1 MIRLALDKYNLDDI
15 IIWGDRMRTIFDLY
29 RLDKDVESE
38 IYIGIVVGEYF
49 EINSMNTLIIYE
61 DETKDLS
68 KVLIEVDTIKQIKD
82 NEYKIIV
89 K

>member
-1 MIRLALDKYNLDDI
+1 
-15 IIWGDRMRTIFDLY
+15 MRTIFDLY
-29 RLDKDVESE
+29 RLDDE
-38 IYIGIVVGEYF
+38 IERYIGVVIGEYF

>member
-1 MIRLALDKYNLDDI
+1 
-15 IIWGDRMRTIFDLY
+15 MRTIFDLY

-38 IYIGIVVGEYF
+38 RYIGIVVGEYF

-68 KVLIEVDTIKQIKD
+68 KVLMEVDTIKQIKD

>member
-1 MIRLALDKYNLDDI
+1 
-15 IIWGDRMRTIFDLY
+15 MRTIFDLY
-29 RLDKDVESE
+29 RLDLDNE
-38 IYIGIVVGEYF
+38 IERYIGIVVGEYF

>member
-1 MIRLALDKYNLDDI
+1 
-15 IIWGDRMRTIFDLY
+15 MRTIFNLY
-29 RLDKDVESE
+29 RLDKDNIER
-38 IYIGIVVGEYF
+38 YIGVVVGEYF

-61 DETKDLS
+61 NGIKDLS
-68 KVLIEVDTIKQIKD
+68 KALIEVNTIEQVKE

>member
-1 MIRLALDKYNLDDI
+1 
-15 IIWGDRMRTIFDLY
+15 MRKIFDLY

-38 IYIGIVVGEYF
+38 RYIGIVVGEYF

-68 KVLIEVDTIKQIKD
+68 KVLIEVGTIKQIKD

>member
-1 MIRLALDKYNLDDI
+1 
-15 IIWGDRMRTIFDLY
+15 MRTIFDLY

-38 IYIGIVVGEYF
+38 RYIGIVVGVYF

>member
-1 MIRLALDKYNLDDI
+1 
-15 IIWGDRMRTIFDLY
+15 MRTIFDLY

-38 IYIGIVVGEYF
+38 RYIGIVVGEYF

-68 KVLIEVDTIKQIKD
+68 KDLIEVDTIKQIKD

>member
-1 MIRLALDKYNLDDI
+1 
-15 IIWGDRMRTIFDLY
+15 MRTIFDLY

-38 IYIGIVVGEYF
+38 RYIGIVVGEYF
-49 EINSMNTLIIYE
+49 EINSMNTLILYE

>member
-1 MIRLALDKYNLDDI
+1 
-15 IIWGDRMRTIFDLY
+15 MRTIFDLY

-38 IYIGIVVGEYF
+38 RYIGIVVGEYF

-68 KVLIEVDTIKQIKD
+68 KVL
-82 NEYKIIV
+82 V
-89 K
+89 KLIQ

>member
-1 MIRLALDKYNLDDI
+1 
-15 IIWGDRMRTIFDLY
+15 MRAIFDLY

-38 IYIGIVVGEYF
+38 RYIGIVVGEYF

>member
-1 MIRLALDKYNLDDI
+1 
-15 IIWGDRMRTIFDLY
+15 MRTIFDLY

-38 IYIGIVVGEYF
+38 RYIGIVVGEYF
-49 EINSMNTLIIYE
+49 EINSMNTLLIYE
-61 DETKDLS
+61 YETKDLS
-68 KVLIEVDTIKQIKD
+68 KVLIEVDTIKQIKA

>member
-1 MIRLALDKYNLDDI
+1 
-15 IIWGDRMRTIFDLY
+15 MRTIFDLY
-29 RLDKDVESE
+29 RLDKDKE
-38 IYIGIVVGEYF
+38 IERYIGIVVGEYF

-68 KVLIEVDTIKQIKD
+68 KVLIEVGTIKQIKD

>member
-1 MIRLALDKYNLDDI
+1 
-15 IIWGDRMRTIFDLY
+15 MRTIFDLY
-29 RLDKDVESE
+29 RLESE
-38 IYIGIVVGEYF
+38 RYIGIVVGEYF

>member
-1 MIRLALDKYNLDDI
+1 
-15 IIWGDRMRTIFDLY
+15 MRTIFDLY

-38 IYIGIVVGEYF
+38 RYIGIVVGEYF

-68 KVLIEVDTIKQIKD
+68 KVLIEVGTIKQIKD

>member
-1 MIRLALDKYNLDDI
+1 
-15 IIWGDRMRTIFDLY
+15 MRSIFDLY

-38 IYIGIVVGEYF
+38 RYIGIVVGEYF
-49 EINSMNTLIIYE
+49 EIISMNTLIIYE

-68 KVLIEVDTIKQIKD
+68 KVLIEVDTINQIKD

>member
-1 MIRLALDKYNLDDI
+1 MIRLTLDKYNLDDI

-38 IYIGIVVGEYF
+38 RYIGIVVGEYF

>member
-1 MIRLALDKYNLDDI
+1 
-15 IIWGDRMRTIFDLY
+15 MRTIFNLY
-29 RLDKDVESE
+29 RLDNE
-38 IYIGIVVGEYF
+38 IEKYIGVVVGEYF

-61 DETKDLS
+61 GETKDLS
-68 KVLIEVDTIKQIKD
+68 KALIEVDTIKQMKG

>member
-1 MIRLALDKYNLDDI
+1 
-15 IIWGDRMRTIFDLY
+15 MRTIFDLY
-29 RLDKDVESE
+29 RLDDE
-38 IYIGIVVGEYF
+38 IERYIGVVIGEYF

-68 KVLIEVDTIKQIKD
+68 KALIEVDTIKQIKD

>member
-1 MIRLALDKYNLDDI
+1 
-15 IIWGDRMRTIFDLY
+15 MRTIFDLY
-29 RLDKDVESE
+29 RFDKDVESE
-38 IYIGIVVGEYF
+38 RYIGIVVGEYF

-68 KVLIEVDTIKQIKD
+68 KVLIEVGTIKQIKD

>member
-1 MIRLALDKYNLDDI
+1 
-15 IIWGDRMRTIFDLY
+15 MRTIFDLY
-29 RLDKDVESE
+29 RLDLDNNIER
-38 IYIGIVVGEYF
+38 YIGIVVGEYF

-68 KVLIEVDTIKQIKD
+68 KVLIEVGTIKQIKD

>member
-1 MIRLALDKYNLDDI
+1 
-15 IIWGDRMRTIFDLY
+15 MRTIFNLY
-29 RLDKDVESE
+29 RLDNDIER
-38 IYIGIVVGEYF
+38 YIGVVVGEYF

-61 DETKDLS
+61 GGTKDLS
-68 KVLIEVDTIKQIKD
+68 KALIEVDTIKQIKE

>member
-1 MIRLALDKYNLDDI
+1 
-15 IIWGDRMRTIFDLY
+15 MRTIFDLY
-29 RLDKDVESE
+29 RLDNNIER
-38 IYIGIVVGEYF
+38 YIGVVIGEYF